1 MTLLE
6 RPGFRTGLLV
16 FALVTILAGDVWRY
30 SVTWYGFA
38 AVVVGVSVFSIML
51 LVRNRPHWR
60 LGTLPYPLL
69 AFVGL
74 TTVSIAWSAYPSSS
88 AVGVV
93 ATLLTVVSA
102 VAFAISYSWLEIIRA
117 LALALRIILSLSLLF
132 ELLVSLVI
140 RRPILPFWSPY
151 VDDGTLAKS
160 LFWSRDLLLEGGKIQ
175 GIVGNSALL
184 GFVALL
190 ALIVFA
196 IQLAAGATKRWPG
209 IAWVVF
215 AAVMIYLTRSATITL
230 ALVAVIAVALA
241 VLLVR
246 SATTARRRFGYYWLI
261 AATVAALVVVAVA
274 LRDTLLAAMGKQPDL
289 TGRTDI
295 WDAVI
300 GLASQRPVFGWGWVS
315 YWTPWGEPLNK
326 LAFEGGVQQY
336 QAHNAWLDVW
346 LQIGIVGVVVF
357 GALVVSTTVR
367 AWFLAA
373 DRSITR
379 PGIVGSYSVESI
391 LPLLILTAL
400 LVQSLAESRL
410 IIEYGMLL
418 LVVIAVKTKRNDP
431 VVLPGTR

>member
-6 RPGFRTGLLV
+6 RPGFRSGLLA
-16 FALVTILAGDVWRY
+16 FALFTILAGDVWRY
-30 SVTWYGFA
+30 SITWYGFA
-38 AVVVGVSVFSIML
+38 VVVVGVSVFSVVL
-51 LVRNRPHWR
+51 LVRNRALWR
-60 LGTLPYPLL
+60 LATLPYPLL

-88 AVGVV
+88 AVGIV

-102 VAFAISYSWLEIIRA
+102 VAFAVSYSWQEIIRA
-117 LALALRIILSLSLLF
+117 LGLALRIILSLSLLF
-132 ELLVSLVI
+132 ELFVALVV

-160 LFWSRDLLLEGGKIQ
+160 LYWSRDLLLDGGKIQ

-190 ALIVFA
+190 SLIVFSV
-196 IQLAAGATKRWPG
+196 QLAAGTGRRWRG
-209 IAWVVF
+209 IAWVAF

-230 ALVAVIAVALA
+230 ALVAVVAVALA

-246 SATTARRRFGYYWLI
+246 SAPTARRRFGYYWLI
-261 AATVAALVVVAVA
+261 AATVAALVVTALT
-274 LRDTLLAAMGKQPDL
+274 LRDTLLSAMGKQPDL

-300 GLASQRPVFGWGWVS
+300 GLASQRPFFGWGWVS

-346 LQIGIVGVVVF
+346 LQVGIVGLVVF
-357 GALVVSTTVR
+357 GALVVSTTIR
-367 AWFLAA
+367 AWFFAA

-379 PGIVGSYSVESI
+379 PGTVGSYSVESM
-391 LPLLILTAL
+391 LPLLLLTAL

-410 IIEYGMLL
+410 IIEYGLLL
-418 LVVIAVKTKRNDP
+418 LVIIAIKTKRNDP
-431 VVLPGTR
+431 IVPMDAR